1 MLENDWC
8 EAEIGKYG
16 TVGGYIP
23 VGIIW
28 TVVEGR
34 RQDNG
39 GNIQSACS
47 PTRGVAAVCV
57 GTQRSRKPK
66 GERKEDVP
74 LFLEALTGPASASME
89 RNWAKDEVTSK
100 RE

>member
-1 MLENDWC
+1 M
-8 EAEIGKYG
+8 
-16 TVGGYIP
+16 
-23 VGIIW
+23 
-28 TVVEGR
+28 
-34 RQDNG
+34 
-39 GNIQSACS
+39 
-47 PTRGVAAVCV
+47 CV